1 MEAAEGVGDEDDGHH
16 GGADV
21 GGVEGG
27 PHAVEAEEMGQ
38 DVEEREEEE
47 NLASEAQENRE
58 SDFPD

>member
-1 MEAAEGVGDEDDGHH
+1 MGDEDDGHH